1 MAKKSEP
8 LEGYGIDRATTSV
21 EDTLERFLE
30 TADVRRVFGE
40 PVRSGDTT
48 LLPAAESVTVFGF
61 GTGAGAGG
69 DGEPGEDA
77 EHHGGGGGGGGG
89 GYTQSRSVAVVVAD
103 PDGVR
108 VEPVFDATKVALAA
122 LTAGGFVLAT
132 LFGIRRFRHK
142 IEALG
147 DALEG

>member
-8 LEGYGIDRATTSV
+8 LAGYGIERATTSV
-21 EDTLERFLE
+21 EDTVERFLE

-48 LLPAAESVTVFGF
+48 LLPAAESVTGFGF
-61 GTGAGAGG
+61 GIGAGADG
-69 DGEPGEDA
+69 DAGEDA
-77 EHHGGGGGGGGG
+77 EHHGGGGGGGG
-89 GYTQSRSVAVVVAD
+89 GYTQSRSVAVVVAG

-108 VEPVFDATKVALAA
+108 VQPVFDVTKVALAA

-142 IEALG
+142 IDALG
-147 DALEG
+147 DALER